1 MRPGGDAAVREGSV
15 GDLGLSGGGTL
26 ILHDAPGGDHGC
38 AEMLIGVS
46 EPATRLHL
54 GGERSEAVN

>member
-1 MRPGGDAAVREGSV
+1 MRPEGDAAEREASA

-46 EPATRLHL
+46 EPATSPHL
-54 GGERSEAVN
+54 GGERGEAVN